1 MDRPDETVNCTLLRR
16 CFIIIYDGILLA
28 CIVFIA
34 WQPVPLLPESLNPYL
49 DRSMRL
55 GYLLI
60 ICFGY
65 FGWCWCRGGQTLG
78 MRAWKIR
85 LVPIN
90 PEQDTVHLRQA
101 WIRFLA
107 SLLSWAMLGAGF
119 LLALFHSQR
128 FSLHDILSGTKLVR
142 IRPD

>member
-1 MDRPDETVNCTLLRR
+1 ML
-16 CFIIIYDGILLA
+16 YDGILLA

-34 WQPVPLLPESLNPYL
+34 WQPIPLLSEYLNPYL
-49 DRSMRL
+49 DRSIRL
-55 GYLLI
+55 GYLLAI
-60 ICFGY
+60 SFGY

-78 MRAWKIR
+78 MKAWKTR
-85 LVPIN
+85 LVPMN
-90 PEQDTVHLRQA
+90 PQLQTVRWKQA

-119 LLALFHSQR
+119 LLCLFHPDR
-128 FSLHDILSGTKLVR
+128 LSLHDALSGTKLVR